1 MNRTTLSIQS
11 FMRAFAFFIF
21 MVNSTLL
28 YSQNAALFLKN
39 GKSLEGRI
47 VQETNDSITLAN
59 DLGEVKIRRMEVE
72 KIYYSPLPNMTG
84 LADSLLR
91 QPLNDHV
98 VVHLKNGEVVD
109 GLLIAKSPTMIMVQ
123 ADLGRFTVPKQDVKL
138 VEYVSEPFAERGE
151 AVRLTLTTGNRIDG
165 YLYSEDRNALTL
177 ITNLGRLTIDKKDL
191 RSIEYG
197 ASVKVR
203 RPGLKQEYATTM
215 ALSPFAAAPLQ
226 RRQDTFEAGYS
237 SHFGANYATGGI
249 IGYGNRYNLKTFQSF
264 SLNAAGNLTLG
275 AFTLNK
281 NVISTTSVPGQIE
294 AVGAAVVTTLGVGMP
309 IHLYPTEGSAYEFFL
324 TPQIETHLIY
334 KTLKKSYPSFPS
346 LDSEERTTDFR
357 FGLGS
362 RIGMEWS
369 FAQKWKAGL
378 SFNIHFIFGES
389 DYNSFNLHLGTR
401 LY

>member
-1 MNRTTLSIQS
+1 MNRTKLNIQS
-11 FMRAFAFFIF
+11 FILPFAFLIF
-21 MVNSTLL
+21 VSSSTLL

-59 DLGEVKIRRMEVE
+59 DLGEVKIRRIEVE
-72 KIYYSPLPNMTG
+72 KIYYSPLPNTTG

-165 YLYSEDRNALTL
+165 YLYSEDRSALTL
-177 ITNLGRLTIDKKDL
+177 ITNMGRLTIDKNDL

-197 ASVKVR
+197 ASVKIR
-203 RPGLKQEYATTM
+203 RPDFKKEYAAT
-215 ALSPFAAAPLQ
+215 ALSPFAVAPLQ

-237 SHFGANYATGGI
+237 SHFGANYATGGV

-264 SLNAAGNLTLG
+264 ALNAAGNLTLG

-309 IHLYPTEGSAYEFFL
+309 IHLYPTEGSSYEFFL
-324 TPQIETHLIY
+324 TPQIETHIIY
-334 KTLKKSYPSFPS
+334 KTLKKTYPSFPS
-346 LDSEERTTDFR
+346 LDSEVRTTDFR

-369 FAQKWKAGL
+369 LGQNWKAGL

-389 DYNSFNLHLGTR
+389 DYNSFNLHVGTR

>member
-1 MNRTTLSIQS
+1 MNRTTLNIQS
-11 FMRAFAFFIF
+11 FILAFAFFIF
-21 MVNSTLL
+21 AVNSTLL

-47 VQETNDSITLAN
+47 IQETNDSITLAN

-72 KIYYSPLPNMTG
+72 KIYYSPLPNMTD

-98 VVHLKNGEVVD
+98 VVHLKNGEVID

-165 YLYSEDRNALTL
+165 YLYSEDRNVLTL
-177 ITNLGRLTIDKKDL
+177 ITDMGRLTIDKKDL

-197 ASVKVR
+197 TSIKIR
-203 RPGLKQEYATTM
+203 RPDLKKEFATT
-215 ALSPFAAAPLQ
+215 ALLPLAAAPLQ
-226 RRQDTFEAGYS
+226 RRQDTFQAGYS
-237 SHFGANYATGGI
+237 SQFGPNYATGGV
-249 IGYGNRYNLKTFQSF
+249 IGYENRYNLKTFKSF

-275 AFTLNK
+275 VFSLNK

-294 AVGAAVVTTLGVGMP
+294 AVGAAVITTLGVGMP
-309 IHLYPTEGSAYEFFL
+309 VHLYPTEGSAYEFFL
-324 TPQIETHLIY
+324 APQMETHLIY
-334 KTLKKSYPSFPS
+334 KTLKKTYPSFPS

-357 FGLGS
+357 LGLGS
-362 RIGMEWS
+362 RIGME
-369 FAQKWKAGL
+369 
-378 SFNIHFIFGES
+378 
-389 DYNSFNLHLGTR
+389 
-401 LY
+401 